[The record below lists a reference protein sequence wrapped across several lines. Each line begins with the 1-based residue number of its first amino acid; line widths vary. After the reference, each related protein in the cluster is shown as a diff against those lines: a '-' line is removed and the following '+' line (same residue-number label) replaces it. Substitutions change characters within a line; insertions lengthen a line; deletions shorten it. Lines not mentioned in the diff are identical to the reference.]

1 MRTIHYLFI
10 LAVIAF
16 LLYVAATDLETPEP
30 AVGIPI
36 PCETITLDQFNR
48 MKHRRFP
55 HSR

>member
-1 MRTIHYLFI
+1 MIDIPIGVPHTLPDGRVIV
-10 LAVIAF
+10 AVD
-16 LLYVAATDLETPEP
+16 DLETPEP